1 MLFHRPLIIESGL
14 SVALAR
20 ARLRACASTPYVADL
35 EAFRRRQIIG
45 WRLSQANENFLFQ
58 PEFGDILDIDGA
70 RLVALVE
77 PVSAGS
83 RIRGRVVVS
92 ALTKFVLILWMFAVV
107 AAMLVAL
114 RQGTEAPTRV
124 LGIGALMLGAAVAMA
139 RYSLWS
145 ASRDIQ
151 ARLRQRLDTSRA
163 DAAA

>member
-14 SVALAR
+14 SVALTR

-45 WRLSQANENFLFQ
+45 WRLSEANENFLFQ
-58 PEFGDILDIDGA
+58 PEFGDILDIGGA

-77 PVSAGS
+77 PMANGS

-92 ALTKFVLILWMFAVV
+92 ALTKIVLTLWMFAVM

-151 ARLRQRLDTSRA
+151 ARLRQRLDSSRA